1 MRFVALASVLLN
13 LSPCGPWQLEKD
25 RQALR
30 HLESGEAGAG
40 EVTELLRA
48 QRANSRAVCGVF
60 LVARATLQEVTGWV
74 RYGGRGRSPRAM
86 PLAHFP
92 LRLPS

>member
-1 MRFVALASVLLN
+1 MALASVLLN
-13 LSPCGPWQLEKD
+13 LPPGGPWQLEQD

-30 HLESGEAGAG
+30 RLESGEAGAG

-48 QRANSRAVCGVF
+48 RRANSRGVCGVF
-60 LVARATLQEVTGWV
+60 LVARATLQNVTGWV
-74 RYGGRGRSPRAM
+74 RYGARGRSPRAM

-92 LRLPS
+92 LPLPS